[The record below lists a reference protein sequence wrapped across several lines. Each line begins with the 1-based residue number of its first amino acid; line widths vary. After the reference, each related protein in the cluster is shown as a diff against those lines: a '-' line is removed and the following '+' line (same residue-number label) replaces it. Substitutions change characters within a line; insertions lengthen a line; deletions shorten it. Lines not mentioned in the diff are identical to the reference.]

1 MLEFGVRHFAAK
13 DPAAVA
19 LIEPQGRTWSRG
31 DLLEFVDRTAQALAA
46 AGLLPGDTLAIV
58 SPNCAE
64 YFGIHLAAL
73 AAGLYVVPVNWHLA
87 DPEIAYL
94 LDNSR
99 ARALVAHAQLGSA
112 RLAALLTH
120 ASRAALRVS
129 IGRATGFATL
139 DDLIAEHPPRP
150 VEGRER
156 GRMMAY
162 TSATTGRPKGVRF
175 PIGSSHAA
183 LGKAIAWHRS
193 LGIALESSNVHLCS
207 SMLYHSAPLEGA
219 TVALEMGHAIV
230 LTDRWNAEAA
240 LQVIDEYSVTV
251 AFMVPAMFV
260 HLLKLPAEVRSRYSA
275 ASLRFVIHGGAPC
288 PADVKRRMIDWW
300 GPIVWEAYGAS
311 EVQGAIA
318 SSAEW
323 LCYPGTVGRPIV
335 GSQIKILDDAGREVP
350 AGTVGLIYLTP
361 YHGDRFEYYGDGQ
374 KTQACRRG
382 ELVTV
387 GDLGYVNDDGY
398 LFICGRRSELII
410 SSGMNIYPAEIEQVL
425 IEHDGVTDCA
435 VVGMAH
441 ELFGEVP
448 RAIVQPADGY
458 APDAKLT
465 LDLLRFLGE
474 RLAPMKLPR
483 RVDYVSPLPR
493 DPNGKLLRRLL
504 AEPELDGP

>member
-1 MLEFGVRHFAAK
+1 
-13 DPAAVA
+13 
-19 LIEPQGRTWSRG
+19 
-31 DLLEFVDRTAQALAA
+31 
-46 AGLLPGDTLAIV
+46 
-58 SPNCAE
+58 
-64 YFGIHLAAL
+64 
-73 AAGLYVVPVNWHLA
+73 VNWHLA
-87 DPEIAYL
+87 DREIAYL
-94 LDNSR
+94 LDNSCT
-99 ARALVAHAQLGSA
+99 RALVAHARLGSV
-112 RLAALLTH
+112 RLAALLVH

-129 IGRATGFATL
+129 IGPATGFVALEDFT
-139 DDLIAEHPPRP
+139 AKHAPRRL
-150 VEGRER
+150 EGRER

-175 PIGSSHAA
+175 PIGGSQAA
-183 LGKAIAWHRS
+183 LGSAIAWHRS
-193 LGIALESSNVHLCS
+193 LGIALEDRNVHLCS

-230 LTDRWNAEAA
+230 ISDRWDAETA
-240 LQVIDEYSVTV
+240 LQVIDAYSVTV

-260 HLLKLPAEVRSRYSA
+260 QLLKLRADVRGRHTG

-300 GPIVWEAYGAS
+300 GPIVWESYGAS
-311 EVQGAIA
+311 EVQGAIT

-323 LCYPGTVGRPIV
+323 LRYPGTVGRPIA
-335 GSQIKILDDAGREVP
+335 GSQIKILDDDGREVP

-361 YHGDRFEYYGDGQ
+361 YNGDRFEYHGDDA

-382 ELVTV
+382 EFVTV
-387 GDLGYVNDDGY
+387 GDLGYVNDEGY

-425 IEHDGVTDCA
+425 IEHAGVADCA

-448 RAIVQPADGY
+448 RAVVQPVNGCV
-458 APDAKLT
+458 PDAMLT

-483 RVDYVSPLPR
+483 RIDYVCALPR
-493 DPNGKLLRRLL
+493 DPNGKLLRTRL
-504 AEPELDGP
+504 APEAELDGR